1 MTYNLPTS
9 VLASFSVFVIVCLVA
24 VSVRAVPKF
33 LKENSI
39 VIKIV
44 ISIALGVML
53 GIASLHLLPDA
64 FEADAHL
71 ASVTFLI
78 SLLFFTV
85 LLWLT
90 HSHEHGDTH
99 EHHSH
104 EQIKSSSMFLGQSI
118 HAVTDGVAIA
128 LAWIASPATGLV
140 VSSAIAVHHIPMMSG
155 VAERYRKHFTGA
167 KLLCLT
173 VLSSA
178 AMIIGV
184 LLVTFLSSVIVPSI
198 LTAIA
203 AASFIFVALSD
214 FVIHLN
220 EDGGKKTKMIIITGA
235 IIGSLIAFGAET
247 VIHKTETL
255 NMAQSVLSFGQLQ
268 M

>member
-1 MTYNLPTS
+1 MIYSLSTFLYSLFS
-9 VLASFSVFVIVCLVA
+9 VLAIVCIVA
-24 VSVRAVPKF
+24 VSVRAAPKF
-33 LKENSI
+33 FKENG
-39 VIKIV
+39 VAFKIV

-53 GIASLHLLPDA
+53 GIASLHLLPEA
-64 FEADAHL
+64 FESDTHL
-71 ASVTFLI
+71 ASVTFLV
-78 SLLFFTV
+78 SLLFFTA

-118 HAVTDGVAIA
+118 HAVTDGVAVA
-128 LAWIASPATGLV
+128 LAWLASPATGLV

-155 VAERYRKHFTGA
+155 VAERYRKHFSGP
-167 KLLCLT
+167 KLICLT
-173 VLSSA
+173 TLSSS

-184 LLVTFLSSVIVPSI
+184 LLVTLLSGVIVPGV
-198 LTAIA
+198 LMAIA

-220 EDGGKKTKMIIITGA
+220 EDSTRQTKTIIIIGA
-235 IIGSLIAFGAET
+235 ILGSLIAYGAET
-247 VIHKTETL
+247 VIHQTESHDSE
-255 NMAQSVLSFGQLQ
+255 AGQVINL
-268 M
+268 

>member
-9 VLASFSVFVIVCLVA
+9 VLAIFSVFIIVCLVA
-24 VSVRAVPKF
+24 LSVRAAPKF
-33 LKENSI
+33 FKENS
-39 VIKIV
+39 VVFKIF

-64 FEADAHL
+64 FESNPELGGAA
-71 ASVTFLI
+71 FLV

-104 EQIKSSSMFLGQSI
+104 NEIKLSSMFLGQSI

-128 LAWIASPATGLV
+128 LAWLSSPATGLV

-155 VAERYRKHFTGA
+155 VAERYRKHFSST

-173 VLSSA
+173 TLSSGS
-178 AMIIGV
+178 MIIGV

-198 LTAIA
+198 LMAIA

-220 EDGGKKTKMIIITGA
+220 EDSNRKTKIIIIIGA
-235 IIGSLIAFGAET
+235 IIGSLIAFGAEE
-247 VIHKTETL
+247 VIHNTEAL
-255 NMAQSVLSFGQLQ
+255 NVAQSVLSFGQLQ